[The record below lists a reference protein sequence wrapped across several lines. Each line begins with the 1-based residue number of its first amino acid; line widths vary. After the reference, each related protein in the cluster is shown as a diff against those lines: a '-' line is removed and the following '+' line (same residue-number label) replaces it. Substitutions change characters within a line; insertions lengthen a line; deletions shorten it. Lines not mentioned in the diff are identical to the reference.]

1 MVKEKS
7 ESGEMEE
14 IEAFNG
20 TIPQALMMINGPL
33 VNDSGDHRQR
43 GSFINYILKTYR
55 TTKDRV
61 ERIYLMVL
69 SRKPT
74 TKEVTHFERYVKRS
88 LYNDKKLAY
97 EDLYWVLL
105 NSAEFALNH

>member
-1 MVKEKS
+1 
-7 ESGEMEE
+7 MEE

-33 VNDSGDHRQR
+33 VNDSGDHLQR
-43 GSFINYILKTYR
+43 GSFINYILNSYR
-55 TTKDRV
+55 TTKDRLD
-61 ERIYLMVL
+61 RIYLMVL

-74 TKEVTHFERYVKRS
+74 TKEITYFERYMKRS